1 MPKRSEFVDYLLELL
16 APLGGVSAKTMFG
29 GYGIYQD
36 GLMFGLV
43 ANDVLYLKTD
53 AGNRASF
60 EVRRLP
66 PFTYERTGK
75 PAIVMSYHRAPEDA
89 LEESEELCRWA
100 REASAAARRNAS
112 KKKPAGRKKAKS

>member
-16 APLGGVSAKTMFG
+16 APLRGVQAKSMFG

-53 AGNRASF
+53 EGNRAAF
-60 EVRRLP
+60 EARGLP

-75 PAIVMSYHRAPEDA
+75 PAVVMSYHRTPEEA

-100 REASAAARRNAS
+100 RDACAAARRNANR
-112 KKKPAGRKKAKS
+112 KPSRKKNPAR